1 MQNRPGPQILATYNV
16 TNAAVQNLGR
26 NLNSGAATTGLIA
39 PGTLYGDRFT
49 QVDVRFG
56 KSFRFGNRRV
66 SASMD
71 VYNLLN
77 SNAVLTQNNTVGPNW
92 RTPTSI
98 LQGRL
103 VKFGTQIDF

>member
-1 MQNRPGPQILATYNV
+1 M
-16 TNAAVQNLGR
+16 QNLGGGR
-26 NLNSGAATTGLIA
+26 TTLNSGSATTGLIA

-56 KSFRFGNRRV
+56 KNFRFGGRRIA
-66 SASMD
+66 ASMD
-71 VYNLLN
+71 IYNLMN
-77 SNAVLTQNNTVGPNW
+77 SSAVLTVNNTVGPNW

-103 VKFGTQIDF
+103 IKFGAQLDF